1 MLVCGAAPMLTPADA
16 AASTAPCA
24 DASLMP
30 KPGNLD
36 RIREATECL
45 VNQVRERHGEP
56 PLRDNSHIE
65 AAAQRHTED
74 MAFGDYFEH
83 VGPRGDTPLQRL
95 RASGYVYSH
104 RIGFEVGENIAW
116 GTQSLATPEAI
127 VNAWVHSPEHLANIL
142 NARYRDTAIG
152 VSPHPPTSL
161 AHGQAGA
168 IYTQD
173 FGVIITGGAARY
185 APAGAHRRA
194 AAHHRGAPDNLR
206 PLQPKRRSK
215 GHGST
220 RRKVGNRHRIG
231 KRHRTRHGRAA
242 QRRGRKRAHKRP
254 GRRRR

>member
-1 MLVCGAAPMLTPADA
+1 MARARLTLAAALTMLVCGAAPTLTPADA
-16 AASTAPCA
+16 AASTGPCA
-24 DASLMP
+24 DATLTP
-30 KPGNLD
+30 RAGNLD

-45 VNQVRERHGEP
+45 VNVVRERHGEP
-56 PLRDNSHIE
+56 PLRDNAHIE

-83 VGPRGDTPLQRL
+83 VGARGDTPLQRL
-95 RASGYVYSH
+95 RASGYVYNH

-116 GTQSLATPEAI
+116 GTMTLATPEAI
-127 VNAWVHSPEHLANIL
+127 VQAWVHSPEHLANIL

-152 VSPHPPTSL
+152 VSPHPPSSL

-185 APAGAHRRA
+185 
-194 AAHHRGAPDNLR
+194 NLR
-206 PLQPKRRSK
+206 PLQPKRSDK

-231 KRHRTRHGRAA
+231 KRHRARHGRAA
-242 QRRGRKRAHKRP
+242 HRRGRKRAHKRP

>member
-1 MLVCGAAPMLTPADA
+1 VASARTSLAAALTMLVCGAAPTLTPADA
-16 AASTAPCA
+16 AAGTSPCA
-24 DASLMP
+24 DATLMP
-30 KPGNLD
+30 RPGNLD

-45 VNQVRERHGEP
+45 VNEVRERHNEP
-56 PLRDNSHIE
+56 PLRDNAHIE

-74 MAFGDYFEH
+74 MAFSNYFEH
-83 VGPRGDTPLQRL
+83 VGPRGDTPLERL
-95 RASGYVYSH
+95 RASGYVYN
-104 RIGFEVGENIAW
+104 RRVGYEVGENIAW
-116 GTQSLATPEAI
+116 GTMSLATPEAI

-152 VSPHPPTSL
+152 VSPHPPSSL

-185 APAGAHRRA
+185 
-194 AAHHRGAPDNLR
+194 NLR
-206 PLQPKRRSK
+206 PLQSKRSDK

-220 RRKVGNRHRIG
+220 RRKVGDRHRIG

-242 QRRGRKRAHKRP
+242 KRGGRKRAHKRP